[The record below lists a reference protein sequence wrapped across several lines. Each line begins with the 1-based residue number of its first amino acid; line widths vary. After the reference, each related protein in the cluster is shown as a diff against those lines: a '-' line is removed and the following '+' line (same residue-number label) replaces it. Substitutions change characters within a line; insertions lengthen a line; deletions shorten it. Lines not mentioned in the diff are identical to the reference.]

1 MTPKPLTAR
10 VEEGYHDAISR
21 MELEHCCYLPVV
33 EDGRPVG
40 MAYLRH
46 LLADEVRGQE
56 AELKRP
62 NECWEYL
69 PPDSGFGGYGP
80 RTGANARGSEAIA
93 RIGSL
98 LLGLSAAG
106 AEAVAT
112 DGLTFISS
120 APTPPTSR
128 GGRRPSRGR
137 ARAWR
142 AGRGAGLPFS
152 TTI

>member
-1 MTPKPLTAR
+1 MERKVGTAAQGCALVRCAPEDRISDVARRLVDENVCAAGVVDGERLVGLLTWRNILGRVVATARDPREIRVRDIMTPKPLTAR

-56 AELKRP
+56 AEVKRL

-69 PPDSGFGGYGP
+69 PPDSGFGG
-80 RTGANARGSEAIA
+80 
-93 RIGSL
+93 
-98 LLGLSAAG
+98 
-106 AEAVAT
+106 
-112 DGLTFISS
+112 
-120 APTPPTSR
+120 
-128 GGRRPSRGR
+128 
-137 ARAWR
+137 
-142 AGRGAGLPFS
+142 
-152 TTI
+152 